1 MQRLRHG
8 QPPGRE
14 HPAGTTAKA
23 PVDVAACPDCGLVQ
37 HVADSAPDSY
47 LVCARCRCRLQH
59 TSTPM
64 PRLVAACAATTGCC
78 LLLGLGAPLFQI
90 HLAGRFASAGVLDGA
105 RSLAARDMPELAL
118 VLLVTM
124 LIAPA
129 AHLLILTLGLVGAL
143 QQKPSRLLIMPLGLL
158 ETARRWSMLEVFLL
172 AAFVCYVRLHD
183 WTTLQVG
190 PALVGLVA
198 ATLVSAV
205 AHSRLNVE
213 SLWQRMPWKLA
224 ASAPAS
230 GSRAPNESASSPRI
244 ACDWCGLLTRAR
256 ETEECPRC
264 GRRLHH
270 RKQHSLGRAT
280 ALLIAA
286 GLLTIPANF
295 LPVMTMT
302 RFGRL
307 EPHTIFGGVLE
318 MGEAKL
324 WGLAAII
331 FVASIVVPLFKIVG
345 LAALLVL
352 TKFGHPRH
360 LIRRTRT
367 YRAVREIGRWSLVD
381 VFAVAILVSL
391 VNMGLLA
398 TVEPSY
404 GAVAFC
410 GVVLLTILAAEE
422 FDPRL
427 MWDAAGENGPPLR
440 ASAA

>member
-1 MQRLRHG
+1 M
-8 QPPGRE
+8 
-14 HPAGTTAKA
+14 
-23 PVDVAACPDCGLVQ
+23 V
-37 HVADSAPDSY
+37 
-47 LVCARCRCRLQH
+47 
-59 TSTPM
+59 
-64 PRLVAACAATTGCC
+64 RLVASCVGVAGCC

-105 RSLAARDMPELAL
+105 GSLLERDMPELAL
-118 VLLVTM
+118 VLIVTL
-124 LIAPA
+124 LIAPT
-129 AHLLILTLGLVGAL
+129 AHILILTLGLVGAHRRS
-143 QQKPSRLLIMPLGLL
+143 PSRLLLMPLGLL

-190 PALVGLVA
+190 PALVGLIA
-198 ATLVSAV
+198 ATLVTAV

-213 SLWQRMPWKLA
+213 SLWQRMPWHRAGSLPLA
-224 ASAPAS
+224 
-230 GSRAPNESASSPRI
+230 GPRV
-244 ACDWCGLLTRAR
+244 ACAWCGLLTRAR
-256 ETEECPRC
+256 DGSLCPRC
-264 GRRLHH
+264 GRALYL
-270 RKQHSLGRAT
+270 RKRHSLGRAT

-286 GLLTIPANF
+286 SLLTIPANF
-295 LPVMTMT
+295 IPVMTMT

-307 EPHTIFGGVLE
+307 QAHTIFGGVLE

-331 FVASIVVPLFKIVG
+331 FVASIVIPLFKIVALG
-345 LAALLVL
+345 ALLVL
-352 TKFGHPRH
+352 TKYGHPDH
-360 LIRRTRT
+360 LVRRTRT

-391 VNMGLLA
+391 VRMGLLA

-427 MWDAAGENGPPLR
+427 MWDAAGKNDHHEPQVAP
-440 ASAA
+440 